1 MIERDYVAFYQRL
14 TAPFVSH
21 PGWIRLLR
29 VANHLIEVLMYGCYI
44 VLLVGLCWLGSRV
57 SWLAAVHRVL
67 PFVLVPGISFV
78 LLSLVRD
85 WLNSPRPY
93 EEWAIDPLIL
103 RAKKGDSMPSRHV
116 FSAVMIAMCVL
127 RLSWPWGILFLALA
141 AALALIRVIGGVHY
155 PRDVIVGALCGL
167 LAGSLLF
174 II

>member
-1 MIERDYVAFYQRL
+1 MIKHDYAAFYQRL

-29 VANHLIEVLMYGCYI
+29 LFNHLIEVVMYGCYI
-44 VLLVGLCWLGSRV
+44 VLLAGLIWLGSRV
-57 SWLAAVHRVL
+57 SWAAAFHRVL
-67 PFVLVPGISFV
+67 PFVLVPGVSFI

-93 EEWAIDPLIL
+93 EEWAIDPLIP
-103 RAKKGDSMPSRHV
+103 RTKKGDSMPSRHV

-127 RLSWPWGILFLALA
+127 RLSWLWGALFLILA